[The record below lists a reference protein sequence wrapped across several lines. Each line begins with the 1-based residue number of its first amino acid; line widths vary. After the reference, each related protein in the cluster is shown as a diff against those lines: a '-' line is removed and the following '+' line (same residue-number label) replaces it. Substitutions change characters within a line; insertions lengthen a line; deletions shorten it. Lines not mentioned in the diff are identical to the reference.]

1 MDIYRIEKCSTEM
14 FFAGK
19 IKETDKYRISIRKEQ
34 DICRIKSIKKQTFMG
49 GVPNS
54 GIKKKCTN
62 MGFYI

>member
-1 MDIYRIEKCSTEM
+1 M

-19 IKETDKYRISIRKEQ
+19 IKETDKYRIAVRKEQ

-54 GIKKKCTN
+54 GTKKKCTN